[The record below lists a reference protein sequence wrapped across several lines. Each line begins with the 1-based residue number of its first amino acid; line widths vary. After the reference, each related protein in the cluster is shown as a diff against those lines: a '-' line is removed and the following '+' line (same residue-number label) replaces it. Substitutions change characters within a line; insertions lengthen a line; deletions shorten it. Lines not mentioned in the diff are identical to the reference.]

1 MRLLVVGG
9 SDAGISAG
17 LRAREFDPGAEIC
30 PTPHPWAAPWDAV
43 QIAATAWQRDTIER
57 P

>member
-17 LRAREFDPGAEIC
+17 LRAREWDPGAEIC

-43 QIAATAWQRDTIER
+43 QIAATAWQRETIER